1 MPFDR
6 RSGILLHPTSLPG
19 QYGIGTLGQEAFN
32 WIDFLAASGQR
43 LWQVMPLGPT
53 GYGDSPY
60 QCFSAFAGNPY
71 LINLEKL
78 IEQGLL
84 NPVDLVGAPEFSD
97 LGVDYGPVISFKLQM
112 LGESL

>member
-43 LWQVMPLGPT
+43 LWQVMPLA
-53 GYGDSPY
+53 
-60 QCFSAFAGNPY
+60 QRVMVIALISALVLLRGI
-71 LINLEKL
+71 LI
-78 IEQGLL
+78 
-84 NPVDLVGAPEFSD
+84 
-97 LGVDYGPVISFKLQM
+97 
-112 LGESL
+112 

>member
-1 MPFDR
+1 MTAVQEYFYTPR
-6 RSGILLHPTSLPG
+6 HCQR

-60 QCFSAFAGNPY
+60 QCFSAFG
-71 LINLEKL
+71 
-78 IEQGLL
+78 
-84 NPVDLVGAPEFSD
+84 
-97 LGVDYGPVISFKLQM
+97 
-112 LGESL
+112 GESLFNQSGKTR